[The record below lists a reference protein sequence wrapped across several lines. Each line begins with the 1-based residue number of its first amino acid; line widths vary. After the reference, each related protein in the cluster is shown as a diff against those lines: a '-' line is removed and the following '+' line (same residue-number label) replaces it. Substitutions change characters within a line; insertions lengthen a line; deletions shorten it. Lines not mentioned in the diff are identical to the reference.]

1 MKCPCK
7 GCHERTITCHGVCE
21 KFAKWKAEKAEAQR
35 RRQEEKE
42 KYPGVDMTQMRKY
55 WRNISF
61 RKRRYVK
68 R

>member
-1 MKCPCK
+1 MNCPCK
-7 GCHERTITCHGVCE
+7 GCHDRTITCHGVCGR
-21 KFAKWKAEKAEAQR
+21 FAAWKAEQAEAQA

-42 KYPGVDMTQMRKY
+42 KYPGVDMIQMRKY

-68 R
+68 